1 MAKEKAAE
9 PITPKDPSQEI
20 LLKAKD
26 WPEWQRDA
34 LRRLAEQ
41 GSLRDADRA
50 DMLTAIKFKNGLSTI
65 PPPEAK
71 PLGAEHLTNTAANQP
86 RLSIEALSEA
96 QNVNL
101 LKPGEKLDF
110 KSDGITLIYGGN
122 GSGKSGYTRIFKKAC
137 AARSAEDILANVFDP
152 NFKTKPAA
160 TAKFNIAETV
170 GTTKT
175 EEALTWAANAA
186 PPAKLRQVRVFDRK
200 AAAIYVESP
209 AALAYVPYNLDLFDK
224 LADECTRLTETIKA
238 EATAADTAYS
248 NLTTNVPPRGSAQSN
263 ARTITATTT
272 QAAIDA
278 MAKWNHQDDARLTEI
293 TDLLERP
300 TKAVAEVRAKKTRC
314 DGLLSRITRLEV
326 GLSKAK
332 LDDLEARRALVRD
345 TQAASAATS
354 KNSFSQD
361 ADLLPGVGGGP
372 WRELWKAARS
382 YSTQAAYPGTD
393 FPVIA
398 ETGGMEPRCVLCH
411 QPLSED
417 ACGRLKRF
425 EEFVRGDVANRAS
438 DAEAKLAEAT
448 RTIDALSTILSTEDE
463 ALLGELKADAP
474 ETEVKVSKFFAD
486 ATTRKNDI
494 TNSAVLGDLMTIAAE
509 PTPCSADLK
518 MLVDALDAKIKGI
531 EASLTPETKEA
542 LKREQADLVTRK
554 TLAEYKPTLQRL
566 VENRLL
572 KKKLDEC
579 IKDVGTK
586 AITDAKTK
594 LNQLFVDDLFKATL
608 KTELEAIRV
617 NRTVTLDFKVTKGI
631 AYQRAVFGD
640 SAFPN
645 LDQVL
650 SEGEHRAVA
659 IACFLAEAKMLG
671 EHQPLVIDDPVSS
684 LDHERRLRVTKR
696 LVAEAKK
703 RQVVIFTHDMVFWAE
718 VEREAQEAQV
728 PLLVKDV
735 RTEGGLCGKVGEGD
749 TPWINLSVSLKLKY
763 LEDKLLPD
771 LKNFDPKS
779 QEYEDRARPIGEK
792 LRETWER
799 LVEEGILQ
807 STVVR
812 FRHSVETQ
820 RLDMVQVTDEDWEK
834 VYNGVTRTSGW
845 SHDKARATAAPPPE
859 IEDLKKE
866 IEEIRTLS
874 KKLKKE
880 GEKLRASRQARLKNP
895 GVGLVVATVVPA
907 ERPVKAADGAAA
919 GVN

>member
-1 MAKEKAAE
+1 MAKKETAE
-9 PITPKDPSQEI
+9 TPTDPSQAI
-20 LLKAKD
+20 LSKAKD
-26 WPEWQRDA
+26 WPDWQRDA
-34 LRRLAEQ
+34 LRRLAEL

-50 DMLTAIKFKNGLSTI
+50 DMLAAIKFKHVLTTT

-96 QNVNL
+96 ENVNL

-152 NFKTKPAA
+152 NYKTKSAA
-160 TAKFNIAETV
+160 TARFNIAETA
-170 GTTKT
+170 GMTKT
-175 EEALTWAANAA
+175 EESLTWAANAA
-186 PPAKLRQVRVFDRK
+186 SPAKLRQVRVFDRK
-200 AAAIYVESP
+200 AAAIYVEGP

-224 LADECTRLTETIKA
+224 LADECARLTETLKS
-238 EATAADTAYS
+238 EANAADAAYS
-248 NLTTNVPPRGSAQSN
+248 TLTTSVPARGSAQIN

-278 MAKWNHQDDARLTEI
+278 MAKWNPQDEARLAEA

-314 DGLLSRITRLEV
+314 DGLLSRINRLEV

-332 LDDLEARRALVRD
+332 LDDLEARQTLVRD

-354 KNSFSQD
+354 KDSFSQD
-361 ADLLPGVGGGP
+361 AELLPGVGGGP

-393 FPVIA
+393 FPVTA
-398 ETGGMEPRCVLCH
+398 ETGGKEPRCVLCH

-417 ACGRLKRF
+417 ACGRLKGF
-425 EEFVRGDVANRAS
+425 EEFVRGDVANRA
-438 DAEAKLAEAT
+438 AEAETKLAEAM
-448 RTIDALSTILSTEDE
+448 RAIDALSPALSTEDE
-463 ALLGELKADAP
+463 ALLGELKTDAP
-474 ETEVKVSKFFAD
+474 ETAAKVSKFFAE

-494 TNSAVLGDLMTIAAE
+494 TNSAILGDLMTIAAE
-509 PTPCSADLK
+509 PTPCSAELK
-518 MLVDALDAKIKGI
+518 KLVDALDAKIREI
-531 EASLTPETKEA
+531 EASLTPETKKA
-542 LKREQADLVTRK
+542 LRHEQADLVTKK
-554 TLAEYKPTLQRL
+554 TLAEHKPTLQQL
-566 VENRLL
+566 IENRLL

-586 AITDAKTK
+586 AITDAKAK

-617 NRTVTLDFKVTKGI
+617 SRTVTLDFKVTKGI

-671 EHQPLVIDDPVSS
+671 DHQPLVIDDPVSS

-749 TPWINLSVSLKLKY
+749 TPWINLSVPLKLKY

-771 LKNFDPKS
+771 LKNFDSKS
-779 QEYEDRARPIGEK
+779 QEFEDRARLIGEK

-820 RLDMVQVTDEDWEK
+820 RLDMVQVLDEDWEK
-834 VYNGVTRTSGW
+834 VYKGVSRTSGW
-845 SHDKARATAAPPPE
+845 SHDNARATAAPPPE
-859 IEDLKKE
+859 IDDLKKE
-866 IEEIRTLS
+866 VEEIRTLS
-874 KKLKKE
+874 KKLKKD
-880 GEKLRASRQARLKNP
+880 GEKLRAARRARLESP
-895 GVGLVVATVVPA
+895 GVGTVIATVGPSGDGD
-907 ERPVKAADGAAA
+907 KADGATASGA
-919 GVN
+919 SH